1 MHPVLRQMKPASAP
15 SPAATEAVGRG
26 LAAAAAALPEPPEE
40 GEGLA
45 RVVSG
50 GPERHPR
57 VQVKRDASEAYVP
70 RQNVLR
76 DHPGTEGEEMRD
88 LRYRAGRHMRVPKNR
103 VLRDVDFEA
112 EPLTGISPARAHL
125 EAASLATAYEQ
136 TAREEANFQKTF
148 NNNVRTLVAREE
160 VTIGLMHL
168 WDFTE
173 AYVSNPSSKT
183 LTAQLFL
190 IAQHSRDEGVF
201 KESLLTLAE
210 PESQWLVDL
219 INILQSIIV
228 QERGMRV
235 PEKVAAINY
244 SLISLAKHYARQLF
258 KTAYVPLDKEVKIQT
273 FYMRTVIKVL
283 ALSDDLGIY
292 RNERIQRVVS
302 ASRRRELSDREL
314 MWNLRRTLASSGADA
329 EQARALEA
337 GDDLRWV
344 HPQQQQQ
351 QGLRAVPEE
360 MEEEYSED
368 DEEMDDY

>member
-1 MHPVLRQMKPASAP
+1 MAS
-15 SPAATEAVGRG
+15 
-26 LAAAAAALPEPPEE
+26 LPDPPEE

-70 RQNVLR
+70 KQNMLR

-88 LRYRAGRHMRVPKNR
+88 VRYRSGREMRVPRKR
-103 VLRDVDFEA
+103 VLRDVDFEH
-112 EPLTGISPARAHL
+112 EPGTGISPARAHL
-125 EAASLATAYEQ
+125 EAANLATAYEQ
-136 TAREEANFQKTF
+136 TAKEEANYQKSF
-148 NNNVRTLVAREE
+148 NNNVRVLVSREE

-173 AYVSNPSSKT
+173 AYITNPSSKT

-190 IAQHSRDEGVF
+190 IAQHSRDEGIF
-201 KESLLTLAE
+201 KESLLSLAE

-228 QERGMRV
+228 QERGMRI

-258 KTAYVPLDKEVKIQT
+258 KTSYVPLDKEVKIQT
-273 FYMRTVIKVL
+273 FYMRTVIKIL

-302 ASRRRELSDREL
+302 SSRRRELSDREL
-314 MWNLRRTLASSGADA
+314 MFNLRRTLAASGADA
-329 EQARALEA
+329 EQRAALDA

-344 HPQQQQQ
+344 HPSQQDQQQHRRQHL
-351 QGLRAVPEE
+351 GRVMFEAAGDDD
-360 MEEEYSED
+360 YDED
-368 DEEMDDY
+368 DDDAYDGDGAEDMDEY

>member
-1 MHPVLRQMKPASAP
+1 MHPVLRQMKPAAP
-15 SPAATEAVGRG
+15 PVATEAVGRG
-26 LAAAAAALPEPPEE
+26 LAAAAAALPDPPEE
-40 GEGLA
+40 GEGIA
-45 RVVSG
+45 RVVNG

-88 LRYRAGRHMRVPKNR
+88 LRFRAGREMRVPRRR

-112 EPLTGISPARAHL
+112 ESTTGISPARAHL
-125 EAASLATAYEQ
+125 EAANLATAYEQ

-160 VTIGLMHL
+160 VMIGLMHL

-173 AYVSNPSSKT
+173 AYVTNPSSKT

-273 FYMRTVIKVL
+273 FYMRTVIKLL

-302 ASRRRELSDREL
+302 ATRRRELSDREL
-314 MWNLRRTLASSGADA
+314 MFNLRRTLATSGADA
-329 EQARALEA
+329 AQTAAMEA
-337 GDDLRWV
+337 GEDLHWV
-344 HPQQQQQ
+344 HPR
-351 QGLRAVPEE
+351 QGLPAVREE
-360 MEEEYSED
+360 EEEYYSDEE
-368 DEEMDDY
+368 EEMDEY

>member
-1 MHPVLRQMKPASAP
+1 MHPVLRQMKPAAAAP
-15 SPAATEAVGRG
+15 ATEAGSSGRG

-88 LRYRAGRHMRVPKNR
+88 LRFRAGREMRVPRRR

-112 EPLTGISPARAHL
+112 EPTTGISAARAHL

-136 TAREEANFQKTF
+136 TAREEANYQKTF

-160 VTIGLMHL
+160 VMIGLMHL

-173 AYVSNPSSKT
+173 AYITNPSSKT

-244 SLISLAKHYARQLF
+244 SLISLSKHYARQLF

-273 FYMRTVIKVL
+273 FYMRTVIKLL

-314 MWNLRRTLASSGADA
+314 MFNLRRTLAARGADS

-337 GDDLRWV
+337 GEDLQWV
-344 HPQQQQQ
+344 HPQQ
-351 QGLRAVPEE
+351 ASVA
-360 MEEEYSED
+360 MEAEEYSDEGEED
-368 DEEMDDY
+368 DELDEY

>member
-1 MHPVLRQMKPASAP
+1 MHPVLRQMKPPAP
-15 SPAATEAVGRG
+15 TEPSMSSGRG
-26 LAAAAAALPEPPEE
+26 LSAAVSALPDPPEE
-40 GEGLA
+40 GEGIA

-50 GPERHPR
+50 GPDRHPR

-76 DHPGTEGEEMRD
+76 DHPGTEGEACRD
-88 LRYRAGRHMRVPKNR
+88 LRFRAGREMRLPSKR
-103 VLRDVDFEA
+103 VIRDVDFEYDA
-112 EPLTGISPARAHL
+112 ETGISPARAHL

-136 TAREEANFQKTF
+136 TAKEEANYQKSF
-148 NNNVRTLVAREE
+148 NNNVRVLVSREE

-173 AYVSNPSSKT
+173 AYVTNPSSKT

-190 IAQHSRDEGVF
+190 IAQHCRDDGIF
-201 KESLLTLAE
+201 KESLLALAE

-228 QERGMRV
+228 QERSMRI

-244 SLISLAKHYARQLF
+244 SLISLSKHYARQLF

-273 FYMRTVIKVL
+273 FYMRTTIKIL

-302 ASRRRELSDREL
+302 SSRRRELSDREL
-314 MWNLRRTLASSGADA
+314 MFNLRRTLATSGADS
-329 EQARALEA
+329 EQVAAIDA
-337 GDDLRWV
+337 GDDLQWV
-344 HPQQQQQ
+344 HPRQPV
-351 QGLRAVPEE
+351 GLGRAY
-360 MEEEYSED
+360 MLEEEGEQS
-368 DEEMDDY
+368 DEEDMDEY